1 MEKIINDSSGEVLL
15 MKHFINDTESNHY
28 FSELMNCLSFEQQDI
43 VIFGSK
49 VKIPRLESFHA
60 ENGKSYGYS
69 GKRLC
74 TMPFNPVL
82 LSLKT
87 KIEGHFSLNFN
98 SVLVNLYRNEKDSNG
113 WHSDDEKE
121 LGTKPII
128 ASLSFGATRRFQ
140 LKHKNLPL
148 KHTLNLE
155 NGDLVIMRGLLQ
167 SNWKHQ
173 IPKENYVCGP
183 RINLTFRLIC

>member
-1 MEKIINDSSGEVLL
+1 MQIAIPIIS
-15 MKHFINDTESNHY
+15 
-28 FSELMNCLSFEQQDI
+28 I
-43 VIFGSK
+43 VIGVLNYIYWRKRGHSNWGILLFGT
-49 VKIPRLESFHA
+49 IISFI
-60 ENGKSYGYS
+60 
-69 GKRLC
+69 
-74 TMPFNPVL
+74 L

-148 KHTLNLE
+148 KHTLTLE

-183 RINLTFRLIC
+183 RINLTFRLIY